1 MEQNK
6 NIYDVA
12 IIGAGPAGY
21 TAALYSARAGRSAIV
36 FEKASPGGQMGI
48 TSTIENYPGFASVE
62 GFELARKMESQAK
75 GLGAACKTEAV
86 LAVSEENG
94 WKKVI
99 TKKGEYLARALII
112 ATGAKPRLLDVPGE
126 ALYTGRG
133 VSYCATC
140 DGMFYRGQDVAVNGG
155 GDTAFEDALYL
166 SNMCRSVTLIHRR
179 DQFRAAAYLVKRA
192 REKDNIHFILNT
204 VIKEIKGQDSRLS
217 GLILSDKISGK
228 ESELQCSG
236 LFVAAGRVPETEL
249 FRDLV
254 DLDQTGYVIAGED
267 TRTSRPGVFAAGDV
281 RTKSLR
287 QIVTACSDGAV
298 ASQAAEEWIEGME
311 EV

>member
-1 MEQNK
+1 MDQNT
-6 NIYDVA
+6 NFYDIA

-21 TAALYSARAGRSAIV
+21 TAAIYAARAGRSVAV

-62 GFELARKMESQAK
+62 GFELAMKMESQAK
-75 GLGAACKTEAV
+75 VLGAVCRTEAV
-86 LAVSEENG
+86 TAVTDEG
-94 WKKVI
+94 KYKRI
-99 TKKGEYLARALII
+99 TTKKGEYLAKSLVI

-140 DGMFYRGQDVAVNGG
+140 DGMFFRGRAVAVNGG

-166 SNMCRSVTLIHRR
+166 SNMCSSVTLIHRR

-192 REKDNIHFILNT
+192 RGKENIHFILNS
-204 VIKEIKGQDSRLS
+204 VVKEIKG
-217 GLILSDKISGK
+217 K
-228 ESELQCSG
+228 ESRVSSLVLTDRTTGEETVLECSG

-249 FRDLV
+249 FRGIV
-254 DLDQTGYVIAGED
+254 ELDQAGYIIAGED
-267 TRTSRPGVFAAGDV
+267 TRTSSPGIFAAGDM
-281 RTKSLR
+281 RTKTLR
-287 QIVTACSDGAV
+287 QIVTACADGAV
-298 ASQAAEEWIEGME
+298 AAQAAEEWLESEGK
-311 EV
+311 